1 MSVTFTFGIEA
12 ICFVSEEGTQHQ
24 HSGCVCLSQMH
35 ICLDLLN
42 ACIGFIVRRRVQGY
56 TKYVWVC
63 LYSMCVCLSVSVSHY
78 LAPGCCEPLQPVI
91 LGAAAHN
98 AGLLGLGF
106 VVWLTHTVR
115 HHHSLCS
122 GVSASA
128 EHATLL
134 HPTPTRLGTLRGEQR
149 NRGSGKLSL
158 NSYWEA
164 CSE

>member
-1 MSVTFTFGIEA
+1 MFGFLCASVCTRLYKVCVGV
-12 ICFVSEEGTQHQ
+12 FVQH
-24 HSGCVCLSQMH
+24 L
-35 ICLDLLN
+35 
-42 ACIGFIVRRRVQGY
+42 R
-56 TKYVWVC
+56 
-63 LYSMCVCLSVSVSHY
+63 LSVSVSPY